1 MSTSD
6 TSQGPRRRPRWLR
19 RAVIVSVA
27 VLALLAIAS
36 VTAPAWM
43 SGAIARHVLA
53 SNLGSSVRGA
63 VSVADVQLS
72 WPGPQRITGLSI
84 AGEKGDRLTVD
95 LDVDAGLWGLVR
107 GTAPLRVIASGSMVT
122 RYSDDGT
129 LSIMDALSAPDAVAA
144 ASAPASG
151 TRAAATGADPL
162 TMPDALRGAVLKI
175 ESFAMDAKPT
185 GTGPRVSID
194 GLKGELAVTDGG
206 AKCTLDATTKLGD
219 TKGSVSVKASAGN
232 LWNTVT
238 GGIDPWRASVD
249 LAVRGEALPI
259 PAAGMPIEARTL
271 ELDIEAAEVGR
282 EMTIVGSTQL
292 VLPGGAVGSASADLK
307 FFPARADAKSAASAS
322 GTVQLRDVPMSLAAP
337 YLADTPLDVARDLGT
352 TCDATIAFADRSGQA
367 ELRTQRLEATATLA
381 ADEKMEKVSATG
393 ATLATTIDPALA
405 KALGVETDE
414 PVAVQLLVRSA
425 QVDVPKLAAGDMRG
439 IACDVGA
446 SLAPVRVRAGSEA
459 DAPWIPLGATTLSAS
474 VPDIAKG
481 AQVELDTAAFG
492 APVRL
497 SAALASLVDA
507 KGAITAAT
515 ASAKGTLSAGP
526 VDPVSI
532 PWFDD
537 ALRTQLAQAGIG
549 SAQVSAQFDGS
560 ADAGSAVVKLDALA
574 PQGAAAQAGPAVAQ
588 AASTIGWSAGA
599 FTAKDTSIAA
609 TLTRATLAP
618 WLGESIELA
627 EDVALSATVEPL
639 SLVRR
644 AATKDA
650 PTGIEWPSSV
660 RVSATTPR
668 LALRRAPSLLKPVAL
683 RDVTTKATVGID
695 TATGGLANID
705 ANLSTAVIP
714 SLATGAKE
722 AATVKASYAGPAD
735 ATQFRAALDVALAE
749 GSALAPCIDA
759 GAASALV
766 QGPGT
771 VRATLDRG
779 SSGDA
784 VTASVRIPRAS
795 ADIDAVVA
803 PGSVVMRPSTAAVEL
818 PTSLVEAA
826 LGLREAPDLEA
837 TLADARAPRIRT
849 DIRVESIKWT
859 GNAED
864 AAVVLSATLGAG
876 TLAPPGRPPI
886 AIDGIEISVAS
897 PKLASSAKVAVQG
910 RAGVGGAPLAPF
922 ALGADMAGNLR
933 AVMDPAQPLSLSQSS
948 ARVEVPGTLAVALT
962 DWWRG
967 SSVAT
972 DAVAE
977 ADRIALNVT
986 IASASIPSRE
996 RLGDASIDATAEL
1009 DRIRL
1014 VPKGKPAVAV
1024 GPVRI
1029 GIRSARLAD
1038 RITVEA
1044 NGAAAIA
1051 DDSGSAAM
1059 RTTGEVN
1066 ASLAAV
1072 GLVGVDGALTPQ
1084 TAQLIGSVR
1093 VNGFPT
1099 VIADTFA
1106 GAKGDLVGAV
1116 GPAVT
1121 MEIDARSSA
1130 TAEPVG
1136 AAAASAA
1143 RVTEITVNL
1152 SSSMVQMQIPRA
1164 TLSGGMLSVGPSQPA
1179 QGSIVISPALKDW
1192 VLEQINPVFSDI
1204 VSAPPVKWRV
1214 SSIEFPLD
1222 MNMARMSGA
1231 LQVEV
1236 GDVRLKRSNQF
1247 VGSLIMSEGSADGS
1261 VPALIEP
1268 LRVDIAAGRVTYR
1281 DFRLNVGRFAN
1292 DWQNKLIMSGDID
1305 LTRKPPYVNRISFE
1319 VPFQSIARTAASF
1332 KQIAGAAEQLTKAIQ
1347 ALPIDPGTL
1356 LLVDIT
1362 FSGPLAGPDG
1372 TPAKLT
1378 EDYSVRFDEE
1388 ALKRVTVKDVVG
1400 TVKGIADLFRKK
1412 KETPPPQPK

>member
-1 MSTSD
+1 VAGAS
-6 TSQGPRRRPRWLR
+6 
-19 RAVIVSVA
+19 VIVL
-27 VLALLAIAS
+27 LALAAI
-36 VTAPAWM
+36 TAPAWM
-43 SGAIARHVLA
+43 SGAIARHLLA
-53 SNLGSSVRGA
+53 SNLGSSVRGR
-63 VSVADVQLS
+63 VSVGDVQLS
-72 WPGPQRITGLSI
+72 WPGPQRIQGLAI
-84 AGEKGDRLTVD
+84 AGDGGDRLTVD
-95 LDVDAGLWGLVR
+95 LDVDAGLWGLLR

-144 ASAPASG
+144 ASASASG
-151 TRAAATGADPL
+151 TRKASAGPEPL

-194 GLKGELAVTDGG
+194 GLAGELAVTDGG

-232 LWNTVT
+232 LWNTAT

-271 ELDIEAAEVGR
+271 ELDIDAAEVGR

-307 FFPARADAKSAASAS
+307 FFPARTDSKSPASAS

-337 YLADTPLDVARDLGT
+337 YLAGTPLDAARDLGS
-352 TCDATIAFADRSGQA
+352 TCDATIAFADRSGQV

-381 ADEKMEKVSATG
+381 ADEKLEKVSATG

-425 QVDVPKLAAGDMRG
+425 QLDVPKLAAGDMRG

-459 DAPWIPLGATTLSAS
+459 DAPWVPLGATTLSAS
-474 VPDIAKG
+474 IPDIAKG
-481 AQVELDTAAFG
+481 AQVELDTVAFG

-507 KGAITAAT
+507 KGAIAAAT

-526 VDPVSI
+526 VDPASI
-532 PWFDD
+532 PWIDD

-549 SAQVSAQFDGS
+549 TAQVSAQFDGS
-560 ADAGSAVVKLDALA
+560 ADSGSAVVQVDALS
-574 PQGAAAQAGPAVAQ
+574 PQAGAAIAQAKSTVGWG
-588 AASTIGWSAGA
+588 ASA

-609 TLTRATLAP
+609 TLARATLAP
-618 WLGESIELA
+618 WLGEGIELA
-627 EDVALSATVEPL
+627 EDVALSVTVEPL
-639 SLVRR
+639 SLARR

-650 PTGIEWPSSV
+650 PARVEWPSSV

-668 LALRRAPSLLKPVAL
+668 LALRRAPSLLRPVAL
-683 RDVTTKATVGID
+683 RDVAAKATVGID
-695 TATGGLANID
+695 PATGGLESVDASID
-705 ANLSTAVIP
+705 AAVIP
-714 SLATGAKE
+714 SLASGAKE
-722 AATVKASYAGPAD
+722 AATVTASYAGPID
-735 ATQFRAALDVALAE
+735 ATQFRAAIDVALAE

-766 QGPGT
+766 QGPGN

-779 SSGDA
+779 GSGDA
-784 VTASVRIPRAS
+784 VKASVRIPRAS
-795 ADIDAVVA
+795 ADIDAVISTDTIMV
-803 PGSVVMRPSTAAVEL
+803 RPSTAAVEL

-837 TLADARAPRIRT
+837 TLADTRAPRIRT
-849 DIRVESIKWT
+849 DIRVESIRWT

-876 TLAPPGRPPI
+876 TLSPPGRPPI

-897 PKLASSAKVAVQG
+897 PKLASSAKVSVQG

-922 ALGADMAGNLR
+922 AIGADVSGDLR
-933 AVMDPAQPLSLSQSS
+933 AALDPSQPLSLAQSS
-948 ARVEVPGTLAVALT
+948 ARVELPGTLAVALT

-977 ADRIALNVT
+977 ADRIALTVA
-986 IASASIPSRE
+986 IVSANIPSRA
-996 RLGDASIDATAEL
+996 RLGDASIHVTSEL
-1009 DRIRL
+1009 ERIRL

-1029 GIRSARLAD
+1029 SVKSARLAD
-1038 RITVEA
+1038 RITIEA
-1044 NGAAAIA
+1044 TGAAAMA
-1051 DDSGSAAM
+1051 DEAGNAAM
-1059 RTTGEVN
+1059 RTTGDVN

-1072 GLVGVDGALTPQ
+1072 GLVGVDGSLTPE
-1084 TAQLIGSVR
+1084 TAQLIGAVR
-1093 VNGFPT
+1093 INGFPT

-1106 GAKGDLVGAV
+1106 GAKGDLVGAI

-1121 MEIDARSSA
+1121 MELDARSSA
-1130 TAEPVG
+1130 DAG
-1136 AAAASAA
+1136 ARDAAGAPAA

-1152 SSSMVQMQIPRA
+1152 SSSMVQMQIPRVV
-1164 TLSGGMLSVGPSQPA
+1164 LSGGVLSIGPSQPA
-1179 QGSIVISPALKDW
+1179 QGSIAISPALKDW

-1204 VSAPPVKWRV
+1204 VSAPPIKWRV
-1214 SSIEFPLD
+1214 SSIQFPLD
-1222 MNMARMSGA
+1222 LDMSRLNGA
-1231 LQVEV
+1231 LAVEV

-1247 VGSLIMSEGSADGS
+1247 IGSLIMSEGSPDGS

-1268 LRVDIAAGRVTYR
+1268 LRIEIAAGRLTYR
-1281 DFRLNVGRFAN
+1281 DFRLSIGRFAN
-1292 DWQNKLIMSGDID
+1292 DWQNKLNMSGDID

-1347 ALPIDPGTL
+1347 GLPIDPGTL
-1356 LLVDIT
+1356 LLVDVT

-1388 ALKRVTVKDVVG
+1388 ALKRTTVKDVVG

-1412 KETPPPQPK
+1412 KDQ